1 MDHIDVVIYINLD
14 HRTDRR
20 AEFEAECRRIG
31 IPEEKVIRFPA
42 IKTDPSIAG
51 VGCSRSHAAVLQYAH
66 DQGFKNALICEDDCN
81 FHADPAVFHERL
93 ARFFNELGPCGQWD
107 AIQLAH
113 MVYES
118 TPYNDYLSVARRASN
133 AACYLVNAHM
143 FEPLSKTIADSAEQL
158 ERTGQHWIY
167 QNDVAWCQ
175 YMPAGRWYLFTEKL
189 AYQRPSYSDLSH
201 TYVPEPR

>member
-1 MDHIDVVIYINLD
+1 MEHIDKVIYINLE

-20 AEFEAECRRIG
+20 AEFEAECHRVG
-31 IPEEKVIRFPA
+31 IPADKIIRFPA

-51 VGCSRSHAAVLQYAH
+51 VGCSRSHAAALELAH
-66 DQGFKNALICEDDCN
+66 TLGLKNVLICEDDCN
-81 FHADPAVFHERL
+81 FHADPAIFHERL
-93 ARFFNELGPCGQWD
+93 TRFFSEGLPWD
-107 AIQLAH
+107 AVQLAH
-113 MVYES
+113 MIYES
-118 TPYNDYLSVARRASN
+118 TPYNDYLSLARRASN

-143 FEPLSKTIADSAEQL
+143 FQPLSKTIADGTEPLQ
-158 ERTGQHWIY
+158 RTGHHWLY
-167 QNDVAWCQ
+167 VNDVVWCT